1 MNLSEYNYYYTTNN
15 NTMKDEL
22 LQELQ
27 KLEKDLVALSL
38 FSTDDNERS
47 AMMRNYTTVR
57 KTIKYI
63 TNN

>member
-1 MNLSEYNYYYTTNN
+1 
-15 NTMKDEL
+15 MKDEL

-38 FSTDDNERS
+38 FSNDDNERN
-47 AMMRNYTTVR
+47 AMMRNYATVR

>member
-1 MNLSEYNYYYTTNN
+1 MNLSEDNYYYTTNN